1 MDITPRSLLYYFHD
15 KIKRPWKR
23 EKMVY
28 PEGAAKATAMPLGY
42 LPRGLDRMLFFY
54 PEE

>member
-1 MDITPRSLLYYFHD
+1 M
-15 KIKRPWKR
+15 
-23 EKMVY
+23 
-28 PEGAAKATAMPLGY
+28 PEGEGAKATAMPLGY